1 MDNPNLKA
9 IIFVIEYFKFSL
21 VAQYLVSVY
30 LHYQKKGLCK
40 LDIVIVTWR
49 RTDLIIAL
57 AQSLC
62 VLKVWSLTQTSW
74 NWYQMIV
81 LDVYDNDIHYAV
93 TTWINAE
100 VFNIRN
106 MEVFIQHK
114 IKSMVHSWVQ
124 ILETQKTFQALSNTR
139 LASRLLLSPN
149 NSYGVECSE
158 LAW

>member
-1 MDNPNLKA
+1 
-9 IIFVIEYFKFSL
+9 
-21 VAQYLVSVY
+21 
-30 LHYQKKGLCK
+30 
-40 LDIVIVTWR
+40 
-49 RTDLIIAL
+49 
-57 AQSLC
+57 
-62 VLKVWSLTQTSW
+62 
-74 NWYQMIV
+74 MIV

-124 ILETQKTFQALSNTR
+124 ILETQKTLQALSNTR